1 MKGVFSKFLTIF
13 KHLSTYLTIIVFFV
27 YTAVLDRDLE
37 CTCKNQS
44 LDCNLYMVL
53 PFLISFVL
61 HLWVE
66 KRFKRI
72 WRFTS
77 TTCCCAS
84 KKKYRSTERCESVN
98 KFILIL
104 FYEILKAAFI
114 GLLWVICVLLD
125 GDWYLCCW
133 NDGSEQ
139 QAQLACKKENI
150 TAEEKANIAELKS
163 RSKIIGLS
171 VLFCSLF
178 VFALFS
184 SFGWRKCCELRG
196 CSCNRK
202 ILYDELILEEEEN
215 VLKEVLREAAKHK
228 LNQDI
233 KNKIIG
239 DDWKKCFDVAEELI
253 IKNKT
258 PILAKKKEEIE
269 KKKQQAGTSRQQEE
283 RSPAPSPSEEQ
294 TPV

>member
-1 MKGVFSKFLTIF
+1 MKEVFSKFLTIF
-13 KHLSTYLTIIVFFV
+13 KQLSTYLTIIVFFV

-44 LDCNLYMVL
+44 RDCNLYMVL

-61 HLWVE
+61 HLWVD
-66 KRFKRI
+66 KRFQGI

-84 KKKYRSTERCESVN
+84 NKKCTERCESVN

-104 FYEILKAAFI
+104 FYKILKAAFI

-139 QAQLACKKENI
+139 QAQLACKNKKNI

-171 VLFCSLF
+171 VLFCTLF

-184 SFGWRKCCELRG
+184 SFGWRKCCESRPD
-196 CSCNRK
+196 CSCCKRK

-233 KNKIIG
+233 KNKING
-239 DDWKKCFDVAEELI
+239 DVWEECFDVAEELI

-258 PILAKKKEEIE
+258 PILAKKNEEIE
-269 KKKQQAGTSRQQEE
+269 LKDVQAGTSRQQRE
-283 RSPAPSPSEEQ
+283 PFMPGPSNRQ
-294 TPV
+294 